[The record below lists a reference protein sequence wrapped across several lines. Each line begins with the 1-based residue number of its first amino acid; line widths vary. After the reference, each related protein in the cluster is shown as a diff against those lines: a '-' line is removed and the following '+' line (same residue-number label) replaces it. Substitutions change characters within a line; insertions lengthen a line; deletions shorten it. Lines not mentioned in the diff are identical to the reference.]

1 MPFAVL
7 CQIVCL
13 NLVYFTFLVLDVLS
27 AEIFISLPLRSC
39 AFPSFC
45 EKMCWPALCIWVIV
59 FILIMWMPVERNW
72 VVWHVLSLTTFC
84 LCFIHSL
91 SPPKFLHW
99 SARIS
104 LETLWSW
111 NRHAKSQPL
120 KGMGIIII
128 NKHTLPPNAKNL
140 PVHQSSGRRKES
152 PNTFLL
158 FPGTYFWKQA
168 PHTNIHTYY
177 LLHIIFC
184 SQLTPCW
191 PHLFIQHNREWSW
204 HLCAN
209 QWAKQA
215 RLCPQGATV
224 WQESRES
231 AINTIMG
238 GGKGNA
244 IGGGAIWF
252 QEVMEIMLA
261 EAIFKLRKERNGW
274 RMLE

>member
-59 FILIMWMPVERNW
+59 FILIMWMPVERNC

-84 LCFIHSL
+84 LPFIHSL

-99 SARIS
+99 SPRIS

-111 NRHAKSQPL
+111 NRHVKSQPL
-120 KGMGIIII
+120 KSMAIIII

-140 PVHQSSGRRKES
+140 PVHQSSGRKKAPTHSCYS
-152 PNTFLL
+152 PELISENKLST
-158 FPGTYFWKQA
+158 PIY
-168 PHTNIHTYY
+168 IHITYY
-177 LLHIIFC
+177 
-184 SQLTPCW
+184 
-191 PHLFIQHNREWSW
+191 IQHSVLNSPPAD
-204 HLCAN
+204 LIY
-209 QWAKQA
+209 
-215 RLCPQGATV
+215 
-224 WQESRES
+224 SF
-231 AINTIMG
+231 NTI
-238 GGKGNA
+238 GNDQG
-244 IGGGAIWF
+244 IGVPIRCA
-252 QEVMEIMLA
+252 
-261 EAIFKLRKERNGW
+261 
-274 RMLE
+274 